1 MGAPET
7 ILEQYSALIAKRLQA
22 QRDPLWL
29 RQLRETALQQL
40 QQNGLPSKRWESWHY
55 SPADFWLTQFGE
67 QHALAPITPDEN
79 APRFDLDVPAGHAI
93 HFNHGYLI
101 DQHLQNDEREKFS
114 LQPLAALNEQQHAAL
129 IDWLRTLDH
138 ADPLAH
144 LIAALTP
151 ESWVLIVEP
160 GVRLKHPI
168 VISQRS
174 SQSGN
179 QISQLLVW
187 AGEGSEATVVEHFSA
202 ANATAAYLHCAHT
215 ALKLE
220 RNSKLIYARIN
231 RDGAQAQ
238 HLGVVESS
246 VGRDARLQL
255 QVLESASEAKLQ
267 NRIRNGIYVRLAEPN
282 AEFIARGAFAASEQQ
297 HIDYHFS
304 VDHLSNHGRSDILMQ
319 GLAADQSR
327 GVVNGRIYI
336 APNTRTNDGHFTT
349 HNLLL
354 SDKAEID
361 AKPELEI
368 YADEVSCAHGAT
380 IGQLDEEQL
389 RYLQTRGIDR
399 DEAIAL
405 LTEGFLKAGLLDC
418 GNTTLNEFFAQQLLA
433 ALPKPGV

>member
-1 MGAPET
+1 MGASES
-7 ILEQYSALIAKRLQA
+7 ILEQYSSLIAARLQA

-29 RQLRETALQQL
+29 RQLRETALRQL
-40 QQNGLPSKRWESWHY
+40 QQQGLPSKRWESWHY

-67 QHALAPITPDEN
+67 LHALAPIRPAEN
-79 APRFDLDVPAGHAI
+79 APRFDLNLPAGHAI

-101 DQHLQNDEREKFS
+101 DQQLQGNERDKFS
-114 LQPLAALNEQQHAAL
+114 LQTLASLSEQQHAAL
-129 IDWLRTLDH
+129 IAWLRTLDH

-144 LIAALTP
+144 LVTALTP
-151 ESWVLIVEP
+151 ESWVLIIEP
-160 GVRLKHPI
+160 GAQLRHPI
-168 VISQRS
+168 VVSQRS
-174 SQSGN
+174 NQPGN
-179 QISQLLVW
+179 QISQILVW

-202 ANATAAYLHCAHT
+202 ASSAGAYLHCAHT

-238 HLGVVESS
+238 HLGVIESNI
-246 VGRDARLQL
+246 GRDARLL
-255 QVLESASEAKLQ
+255 VQVLESASEAQLQ
-267 NRIRNGIYVRLAEPN
+267 NRIRNGLYVKLAEPN

-304 VDHLSNHGRSDILMQ
+304 VNHCSDHGRSDILMQ

-327 GVVNGRIYI
+327 GIVNGRIYI
-336 APNTRTNDGHFTT
+336 AANTHHNDGHFTT

-354 SDKAEID
+354 SDEAEID

-389 RYLQTRGIDR
+389 LYLQTRGIAR
-399 DEAIAL
+399 DDAISL
-405 LTEGFLKAGLLDC
+405 LTEGFLKAGLLDS
-418 GNTTLNEFFAQQLLA
+418 GNSALNKFFAQQLLA
-433 ALPKPGV
+433 ALPKLGV

>member
-1 MGAPET
+1 MSASET
-7 ILEQYSALIAKRLQA
+7 ILDQYTALIAARLQT

-29 RQLRETALQQL
+29 RQLRETSLQQL
-40 QQNGLPSKRWESWHY
+40 QLNGLPSKRWESWHY
-55 SPADFWLTQFGE
+55 SPADFWLTEFGT

-79 APRFDLDVPAGHAI
+79 APHADLDVPSGHAI
-93 HFNHGYLI
+93 YFNHGYLV
-101 DQHLQNDEREKFS
+101 DQQLQNDEREKFS
-114 LQPLAALNEQQHAAL
+114 LQPLSALSEQQHSAL
-129 IDWLRTLDH
+129 IDWLRTVHH

-144 LIAALTP
+144 LVTALTP
-151 ESWVLIVEP
+151 ETWVLTVEP
-160 GVRLKHPI
+160 RARLKHPI

-174 SQSGN
+174 SQPGN
-179 QISQLLVW
+179 QISQLIVW
-187 AGEGSEATVVEHFSA
+187 AGENSEATIVEHFSA
-202 ANATAAYLHCAHT
+202 APATAAYLHCSHT

-255 QVLESASEAKLQ
+255 QVLESASEAQLK
-267 NRIRNGIYVRLAEPN
+267 NRIRNGIYVRLDAPN

-297 HIDYHFS
+297 HIDYHFT
-304 VDHLSNHGRSDILMQ
+304 VDHLSDHGRCDILMQ

-327 GVVNGRIYI
+327 GVVNGRIHI
-336 APNTRTNDGHFTT
+336 AANTHHNDGHFTT

-354 SDKAEID
+354 SDEAEID

-389 RYLQTRGIDR
+389 LYLRTRGINR
-399 DEAIAL
+399 DDAIAL
-405 LTEGFLKAGLLDC
+405 LTEGFLKAGLLDS
-418 GNTTLNEFFAQQLLA
+418 GNPALNDFFAQQLLA